1 MRRSF
6 LCAASLMH
14 AHSDPLVQAEATG
27 CIQQVHLFAPGSV
40 HLPSLVPTLV
50 RNLSS
55 NYLTQRKAAVSCLRQ
70 LAHREAKEVCDL
82 ALSIKPDDCPKLVIT
97 EFGLPGIIFAMLDSE
112 TDIEMLKNI
121 HDTLTSMLQLMAAES
136 LSAWLSLCKNVLTVA
151 VENSPL
157 PEDIAL
163 SSKGDGNT
171 KSGSSSVTA
180 TANNATNNDEDDDEE
195 DDADDVTEYHASENS
210 SSHPAVQPRWTTRVF
225 AAQSVRK
232 IISACE
238 SDSAI
243 HFDLLQAKEMQMT
256 KSSGDYLI
264 LHLSELI
271 RMSFIAATSDSDQL
285 RLEGLRTLQEIIDR
299 FANVPEPE
307 FPGHLLLEQFQAQVS
322 VIQNTKRY
330 IKINTKYSEIQGWSC
345 ITACFCSGHT
355 LSCYSSCL

>member
-1 MRRSF
+1 MRKTF
-6 LCAASLMH
+6 ICAAYIMQG
-14 AHSDPLVQAEATG
+14 HSHPLVQAEATG
-27 CIQQVHLFAPGSV
+27 CLQQVHLFAPGSIS
-40 HLPSLVPTLV
+40 LSNLVPTLV
-50 RNLSS
+50 KNLSS
-55 NYLTQRKAAVSCLRQ
+55 NYLTQRKASVSCLRQ

-82 ALSIKPDDCPKLVIT
+82 ALAIKPDDCPKLVVT
-97 EFGLPGIIFAMLDSE
+97 EYGLPGILFAMLDSE

-136 LSAWLSLCKNVLTVA
+136 LSTWLSLCKNVLTVA

-157 PEDIAL
+157 PDDVAL
-163 SSKGDGNT
+163 TSKGDGT
-171 KSGSSSVTA
+171 KTTPTASSSTSQNL
-180 TANNATNNDEDDDEE
+180 ANNEQDDEDEE
-195 DDADDVTEYHASENS
+195 DDADDVTEYHATENS
-210 SSHPAVQPRWTTRVF
+210 STHPAIQPRWTTRVF

-232 IISACE
+232 VMSACE
-238 SDSAI
+238 SDSLV

-307 FPGHLLLEQFQAQVS
+307 FPGHLLLEQFQAQVKS
-322 VIQNTKRY
+322 ILN
-330 IKINTKYSEIQGWSC
+330 I
-345 ITACFCSGHT
+345 
-355 LSCYSSCL
+355 LL

>member
-6 LCAASLMH
+6 LCAASVMH
-14 AHSDPLVQAEATG
+14 NHSDPLVQAEATG
-27 CIQQVHLFAPGSV
+27 CIQQVHLFAPGSI

-50 RNLSS
+50 RNLCS
-55 NYLTQRKAAVSCLRQ
+55 NYLTQRKAAISCLRQ

-121 HDTLTSMLQLMAAES
+121 HDTLTSMLQLMAAEN
-136 LSAWLSLCKNVLTVA
+136 LSSWLSLCKNVLTVA

-157 PEDIAL
+157 PDDIAL
-163 SSKGDGNT
+163 SSKADGNA
-171 KSGSSSVTA
+171 KSASSA
-180 TANNATNNDEDDDEE
+180 TASGGNNAAANKDADDDDDE
-195 DDADDVTEYHASENS
+195 DDADDVTEYHASDNS
-210 SSHPAVQPRWTTRVF
+210 STHPAVQPRWTTRVF

-232 IISACE
+232 IMSACE

-307 FPGHLLLEQFQAQVS
+307 FPGHLLLEQFQAQV
-322 VIQNTKRY
+322 
-330 IKINTKYSEIQGWSC
+330 
-345 ITACFCSGHT
+345 
-355 LSCYSSCL
+355 